1 MDPRELMSFKVLMRA
16 QAVALGLAVV
26 VSPATACDKPVSSDR
41 ISKVVAK
48 GDIQRP
54 TRVSEGF
61 AVEVTEK
68 FWTSAD
74 AKQKEEIAADVSC
87 SIGTDVVSFTR
98 DRSVLQTF
106 RNGKAQ

>member
-1 MDPRELMSFKVLMRA
+1 MQNNIKRVPAVL
-16 QAVALGLAVV
+16 LGLALLS
-26 VSPATACDKPVSSDR
+26 SPALACDKAASNDR

-48 GDIQRP
+48 GDAQRP

-61 AVEVTEK
+61 AFEVTEK
-68 FWTSAD
+68 FWASVD
-74 AKQKEEIAADVSC
+74 AKQKQELAADVSC
-87 SIGTDVVSFTR
+87 AVGTDTVSFTK

>member
-1 MDPRELMSFKVLMRA
+1 MKFLNPKRIAAAIL
-16 QAVALGLAVV
+16 AVAFFA
-26 VSPATACDKPVSSDR
+26 SPALACDKAVSNDR

-68 FWTSAD
+68 FWSSAD
-74 AKQKEEIAADVSC
+74 PKQKEEIVSDVTC
-87 SIGTDVVSFTR
+87 SIGAEVVSFTR

>member
-1 MDPRELMSFKVLMRA
+1 MSLQVLKRA
-16 QAVALGLAVV
+16 QAIALGLAIFAT
-26 VSPATACDKPVSSDR
+26 PAFACDKPAANDR
-41 ISKVVAK
+41 LMKFVAK

-68 FWTSAD
+68 FWAAAEVS
-74 AKQKEEIAADVSC
+74 QKEAIATDVTC
-87 SIGTDVVSFTR
+87 SIGSEIVSFTK

-106 RNGKAQ
+106 RNGKPL

>member
-1 MDPRELMSFKVLMRA
+1 MLLQILKRA
-16 QAVALGLAVV
+16 QATALGLAIF
-26 VSPATACDKPVSSDR
+26 ATQALACDKPASTDR

-68 FWTSAD
+68 FWTTVD
-74 AKQKEEIAADVSC
+74 PKEKEALAADVTC
-87 SIGTDVVSFTR
+87 AIGTDIVSFTK

-106 RNGKAQ
+106 RNGKPL

>member
-1 MDPRELMSFKVLMRA
+1 MSLQIMKRA
-16 QAVALGLAVV
+16 QAIALGLAIFAT
-26 VSPATACDKPVSSDR
+26 PAIACDKPAANDR
-41 ISKVVAK
+41 LMKFVAT

-68 FWTSAD
+68 FWAAAD
-74 AKQKEEIAADVSC
+74 AKQKEALAGDVAC
-87 SIGTDVVSFTR
+87 SVGTDTVSFTK

-106 RNGKAQ
+106 QNKPK

>member
-1 MDPRELMSFKVLMRA
+1 MTLQILNRA
-16 QAVALGLAVV
+16 QAVALGLAIFA
-26 VSPATACDKPVSSDR
+26 SPALACDKPASTDR

-54 TRVSEGF
+54 TRISEGF

-74 AKQKEEIAADVSC
+74 AKQKQEIVADVAC
-87 SIGTDVVSFTR
+87 AVDAKTISFTK
-98 DRSVLQTF
+98 DRSVLQTY
-106 RNGKAQ
+106 RDGKPQ

>member
-1 MDPRELMSFKVLMRA
+1 MPFQVLKRA
-16 QAVALGLAVV
+16 QAIALGLAVLA
-26 VSPATACDKPVSSDR
+26 SPALACDKPASADR

-54 TRVSEGF
+54 TRISEGF

-74 AKQKEEIAADVSC
+74 AKQKQEIVADVAC
-87 SIGTDVVSFTR
+87 SVGANTISFTK

-106 RNGKAQ
+106 RDGKPQ

>member
-1 MDPRELMSFKVLMRA
+1 MTLQILKRA
-16 QAVALGLAVV
+16 QAVALGLAIFA
-26 VSPATACDKPVSSDR
+26 SPALACDKPASTDR

-54 TRVSEGF
+54 TRISEGF

-74 AKQKEEIAADVSC
+74 AKQKQEIVADAACAVDAST
-87 SIGTDVVSFTR
+87 ISFTK
-98 DRSVLQTF
+98 DRSVLQTY
-106 RNGKAQ
+106 RDGKPQ